1 MQLITSLPTIVHAY
15 WLLAKWDW
23 RISNQP
29 YKKWKKYLDK
39 SFSVSNT
46 SNQFDAYPQ
55 HKYLQQAIL
64 FAKVTRHHYRP
75 MNCLRRCL
83 ALQELL
89 LSKNMPSTLHI
100 GVRFTTPNPSQSP
113 TIEPSTGKTLQA
125 HSWLTINGFII
136 NDSKEVVST
145 YTEITNKSQFFQTS
159 ISSL

>member
-23 RISNQP
+23 RISKQP

-83 ALQELL
+83 AFQELL

-100 GVRFTTPNPSQSP
+100 GVRFSSATPTNTQ
-113 TIEPSTGKTLQA
+113 ENNDKTLEA
-125 HSWLTINGFII
+125 HSWLTVNGFII
-136 NDSKEVVST
+136 NDSKEVVNT
-145 YTEITNKSQFFQTS
+145 YTEITNKSQFFQAS